1 MRSQSGYPLMRLAI
15 LLLGGFCIALLSL
28 AFRRLAFAAAFDALI
43 AISLRL
49 LAPSFLARAS
59 PPSLA
64 SSERILLINASSI
77 GQILHLARKVGEL
90 NHDFT

>member
-1 MRSQSGYPLMRLAI
+1 MGIYSWAASCVA
-15 LLLGGFCIALLSL
+15 FLSR
-28 AFRRLAFAAAFDALI
+28 AFRLLAFAAAFDALT

-64 SSERILLINASSI
+64 SSERTLLINDSSMAADFI
-77 GQILHLARKVGEL
+77 PCKQGYRTESTILLDTLPAR
-90 NHDFT
+90 